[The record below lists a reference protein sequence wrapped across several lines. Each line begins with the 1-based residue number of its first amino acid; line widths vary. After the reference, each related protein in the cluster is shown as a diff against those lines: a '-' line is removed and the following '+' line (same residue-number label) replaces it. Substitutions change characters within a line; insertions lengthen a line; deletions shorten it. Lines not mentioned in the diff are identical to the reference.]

1 MESEENFSDIV
12 LREKERSLFISRVP
26 TPTKERFMELANSE
40 FASDYGMT
48 LVWCLNQAIEY
59 QSMKSVFFENINNK
73 LDQIITLSLNKTE
86 EKPESKEIKLLDGRK
101 VRVKGGKNGK
111 AK

>member
-1 MESEENFSDIV
+1 MEEGFDQIV

-40 FASDYGMT
+40 FAGDYGLLIKT
-48 LVWCLNQAIEY
+48 LVDNFIEY
-59 QSMKSVFFENINNK
+59 QNIKLIFFENINSK

-101 VRVKGGKNGK
+101 VRLKGGKNGK